1 MKIEEASGVLE
12 LRGNGVAFSGED
24 MIGATRCS
32 LIQVGDVRINDVLIH
47 DYLENFLVP
56 GRWIAVRCAQIKPSK
71 AAVLVAVQREDGTVE
86 RLDERFTKALAGS
99 VICSGL
105 GSSVLGAIFVGPAV
119 AVGAAFWNVGLPLL
133 PICIIGSALLPLILV
148 FLTLNQRGKLMQI
161 RDMRFPGPLDPHK
174 RDTAVQE
181 GASTARV

>member
-56 GRWIAVRCAQIKPSK
+56 GRWIAVRCARIKPSK

-99 VICSGL
+99 VIYNGL
-105 GSSVLGAIFVGPAV
+105 GSAVLGAIFVGPAL
-119 AVGAAFWNVGLPLL
+119 AVGAALWNVGLPLL
-133 PICIIGSALLPLILV
+133 PIYIIGSALLPLILV
-148 FLTLNQRGKLMQI
+148 FLTLKQRGQLMEI
-161 RDMRFPGPLDPHK
+161 RDMRFPGPLDPHRK
-174 RDTAVQE
+174 DKAVQE